1 MIFPRVWLP
10 EEVDEELADKT
21 GEAISAYYWAHESE
35 WPWSITDEVIKGGI
49 PVDDMIN
56 WCKSN
61 HGFDDDIKQLKALKA
76 SMAKTS

>member
-1 MIFPRVWLP
+1 MTVLSRP
-10 EEVDEELADKT
+10 EGVDWELADKT

-56 WCKSN
+56 WCKS
-61 HGFDDDIKQLKALKA
+61 GRMSKEIKQLKALKA
-76 SMAKTS
+76 SMSKTS